1 MAARPSPNQRITRSK
16 DSPLSIPGDDL
27 AALLHQNRSDIIQ
40 ALKPELN
47 AIHGKLSLL
56 EERINHFETNLSSL
70 VAKQNIQDEKI
81 ERLTMDFNSAL
92 SNLASETSNEVHQRV
107 LRCKNVIITGL
118 EDQPTGTLEERK
130 EKDEEDVGNI
140 LEALEEENVE
150 VSNIRRIGKIRSDG
164 KKMLK
169 VELSSEEEKRR
180 VLRKAKS
187 LRHKP
192 VYETV
197 FINHDRTIFQ
207 QKEYRLLREEL
218 KSRRENGED
227 VVISRNK
234 VVERRSLQHF
244 Q

>member
-1 MAARPSPNQRITRSK
+1 MC
-16 DSPLSIPGDDL
+16 
-27 AALLHQNRSDIIQ
+27 
-40 ALKPELN
+40 
-47 AIHGKLSLL
+47 IHGKLSSL
-56 EERINHFETNLSSL
+56 EEPINHFETNLLSL
-70 VAKQNIQDEKI
+70 VPKQNIQDEKI
-81 ERLTMDFNSAL
+81 ERLTMDLNSAL

-118 EDQPTGTLEERK
+118 EDQSIGTLEERK
-130 EKDEEDVGNI
+130 EKDEKDVGNI

-197 FINHDRTIFQ
+197 FINNDRTIFQ
-207 QKEYRLLREEL
+207 QKEYRQLREEL